1 MLKFY
6 QKLIKNTVVFVLLA
20 MTLAGSSVALS
31 KGQNL
36 TGKNAPIAALS
47 VELTSEERAWLAAHQ
62 EINVGVKHSWK
73 PVEFLSDQKNFR
85 GITMDYLH
93 AIEPALGV
101 KFKLFNID
109 EKSTIKADILSS
121 VSNPKTINP
130 DEYLLTKPIHSFS
143 YAIYVHKDNRNIK
156 SMEDLNHQKVAVF
169 GQGLLVNYLKQDY
182 ANLYLINLEEI
193 EEAFVDIERKYS
205 VAYIG
210 NEMVVDY
217 EANLQGISF
226 LKKVGYVPFNTE
238 LRMAVRK
245 DWPIL
250 QSILDKS
257 FSALEPQK
265 NDILSNWDMSLFKK
279 TNIMT
284 LVVMALFFIMI
295 TATLFKAYKLKE
307 KLKIQS
313 IESQRQIWYQA
324 HYDQQTDLPNRM
336 MFNQQL
342 AEKTADASKNNKLV
356 GLLYV
361 DLDSFKE
368 VNDHHGH
375 SIGDALLTQVGK
387 RIQDCVRTTDKV
399 FRLGGDEFT
408 VILTNID
415 NLAMIEKTAQRIV
428 ERLSQEFEINHLTVN
443 ITSSIGT
450 SVYPNDASDVSTLIK
465 NADMAMY
472 QAKKQGKNCFHPFV
486 QSMQDVFNH
495 KLMISNDLKKAIER
509 KEFVLFYQ
517 PIINLKTNKVIKAE
531 ALIRWQHPVKGQINP
546 AEFIAIA
553 EETNAI
559 SQIGDWVFRQ
569 VIEDIF
575 VLKKAISASFSIS
588 LNVSPKQ
595 FGANSLLNQW
605 PRLLVEHKVPSNSIG
620 IEITE
625 GLLLDL
631 NQHTSKLLKELREAG
646 TQFLLDDFGTGYS
659 SLSYLRKL
667 EVDFIKIDKSF
678 IQNLTAST
686 EDMVLCE
693 AMIVMAH
700 KLGLKVVAEGVET
713 IEQQQLLIEMG
724 CDYGQGYL
732 FSKPNSLDRLITDY
746 QLNRIEQKKNK
757 KNISI

>member
-1 MLKFY
+1 
-6 QKLIKNTVVFVLLA
+6 
-20 MTLAGSSVALS
+20 MTSD
-31 KGQNL
+31 
-36 TGKNAPIAALS
+36 
-47 VELTSEERAWLAAHQ
+47 ERAWLAAHQ

-93 AIEPALGV
+93 ALEPALGV

-143 YAIYVHKDNRNIK
+143 YAIYVHKDNRSIK

-226 LKKVGYVPFNTE
+226 LKKVGYLPFNTE

-284 LVVMALFFIMI
+284 LVVMALFFVMI

-336 MFNQQL
+336 MFNQLL
-342 AEKTADASKNNKLV
+342 AEKTAEASKNNKLV

-375 SIGDALLTQVGK
+375 SIGDALLTQVGN

-450 SVYPNDASDVSTLIK
+450 SVYPNDTSDVSTLIK

-472 QAKKQGKNCFHPFV
+472 QAKKQGKNCFQPFV

-495 KLMISNDLKKAIER
+495 KLMISNDLKKAIDR

-517 PIINLKTNKVIKAE
+517 PIINLRTNKIIKAE

-575 VLKKAISASFSIS
+575 VLKNAISASFSIS

-631 NQHTSKLLKELREAG
+631 NQHTSKLLKELRDAG

-757 KNISI
+757 KTISI